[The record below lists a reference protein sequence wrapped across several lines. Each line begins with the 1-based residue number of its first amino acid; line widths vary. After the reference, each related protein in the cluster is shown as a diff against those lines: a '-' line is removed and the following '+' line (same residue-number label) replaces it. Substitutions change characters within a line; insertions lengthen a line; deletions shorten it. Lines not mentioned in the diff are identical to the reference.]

1 MVDSG
6 HRLNSCPNPS
16 MPSWDYLLQVKL
28 SEIKLLQNGE
38 YLVKKKCALENKI
51 IFC

>member
-1 MVDSG
+1 
-6 HRLNSCPNPS
+6 